1 MDPQAHPSIQARPDG
16 PSPGPDG
23 GAERPL
29 FRLEAMR
36 AREDFGT
43 APGPVV
49 VSPPWAR
56 STLWLGAL
64 FCVTVAFLSFFL
76 RVEQTGM
83 ARGVLR
89 VTGGS
94 QAIVT
99 SATGTAL
106 EVHAHTG
113 DKVAKGDVLL
123 TIDSAPTK
131 ALLAEAEAA
140 VALAEQQ
147 LARFANQRS
156 VIYRSRRAALQERAR
171 LLALR
176 ARNQA
181 DAVSRA
187 RAKLRALERMQGAG
201 VASALDTA
209 AASDELGA
217 AEREHTKIL
226 EDASNVGLQ
235 IATLD
240 SDLDGETTQLQSSL
254 QRAKDRRDALVLAAR
269 DTVVRAPA
277 DGVLETVLVR
287 AGDTVAAGSAVA
299 RLVPS
304 NAPIQLV
311 AFLPERDRAFAQA
324 GMPARVELDQF
335 PAVEFGYLQARVSR
349 LGGDLATVAETREAL
364 GEQAPTKD
372 ALYRVELTLDAQQA
386 STRLQGLVRPG
397 SLVTVRLP
405 LRKRRVAAILFE
417 PVRALLEGA

>member
-1 MDPQAHPSIQARPDG
+1 MDPQAHQSSAMRHEG
-16 PSPGPDG
+16 PGAGPDG
-23 GAERPL
+23 GTERPL

-36 AREDFGT
+36 AREDLGT
-43 APGPVV
+43 APGPIV

-64 FCVTVAFLSFFL
+64 FCLAVVVLSFVL

-89 VTGGS
+89 VAGGS

-106 EVHAHTG
+106 EVRAHTG
-113 DKVAKGDVLL
+113 DTVKKGDVLL

-147 LARFANQRS
+147 VTRFATQRS

-171 LLALR
+171 LLAFR

-187 RAKLRALERMQGAG
+187 RNKLRALERMQGAG

-226 EDASNVGLQ
+226 EDVSSIGLQ
-235 IATLD
+235 VATLD
-240 SDLDGETTQLQSSL
+240 GDLDAETTQLQSSL
-254 QRAKDRRDALVLAAR
+254 QRAKDRRDALVVAAG

-287 AGDTVAAGSAVA
+287 AGDTVAPGAAVA

-304 NAPIQLV
+304 GAPIQLV

-324 GMPARVELDQF
+324 GMTARVELDQF

-349 LGGDLATVAETREAL
+349 LGGDLATTAETHEAL
-364 GEQAPTKD
+364 GEQAPKD
-372 ALYRVELTLDAQQA
+372 ALYRVELTLDPEQTSA
-386 STRLQGLVRPG
+386 RLRGLVRPG

-417 PVRALLEGA
+417 PVRAFFEGA